1 VGGFAR
7 RLLTLRTMGIAGAV
21 VGAIALVA
29 RPAWDWLSPTPIATI
44 DSPRTDARVQGCFVT
59 RGHVVPGTIA
69 RPLWLIQAADHGRWH
84 EIGRVDTAQ
93 ATWGSRV
100 CLGGEP
106 GKRYRLALVL
116 ADRELDAEFSRL
128 VHAAQPEEEIPEWL
142 KETKY
147 PEQQGGRGCSFPAL
161 PHGATPLS
169 VVDVRLPGVPSYSV
183 RM

>member
-1 VGGFAR
+1 MV
-7 RLLTLRTMGIAGAV
+7 RLPTLRTVGIAGAV

-29 RPAWDWLSPTPIATI
+29 KPAWDWLSPTPIATI
-44 DSPRTDARVQGCFVT
+44 DSPRTDATVPSCFVT
-59 RGHVVPGTIA
+59 RGRVVPGTIT
-69 RPLWLIQAADHGRWH
+69 RPLWLIQAADHGRWR

-116 ADRELDAEFSRL
+116 ADRELDAEFRRL
-128 VHAAQPEEEIPEWL
+128 VHAEEPEEEIPEWL
-142 KETKY
+142 KKTNY
-147 PEQQGGRGCSFPAL
+147 PEQQGGRGHSFRAL

-169 VVDVRLPGVPSYSV
+169 VVDVKLPGEPFYSF
-183 RM
+183 R